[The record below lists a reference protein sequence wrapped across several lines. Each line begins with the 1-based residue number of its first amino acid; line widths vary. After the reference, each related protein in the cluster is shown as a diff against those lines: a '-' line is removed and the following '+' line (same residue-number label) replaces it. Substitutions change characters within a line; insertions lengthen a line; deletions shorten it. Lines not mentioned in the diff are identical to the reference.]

1 MNGHGAILLAIL
13 TLAAAA
19 GAEALHATAPAWR
32 AITSVD
38 WVPDRWTTPPICNG
52 VELTIGC
59 VQSADVPLDRN

>member
-19 GAEALHATAPAWR
+19 GAEALHATAPAWP
-32 AITSVD
+32 AVTSVN
-38 WVPDRWTTPPICNG
+38 WAPDHWTTPPICNG

-59 VQSADVPLDRN
+59 VQAADIPADKG

>member
-19 GAEALHATAPAWR
+19 GVEATHATAPAWR
-32 AITSVD
+32 ALTSVN
-38 WVPDRWTTPPICNG
+38 WLPDRWTTPPICAG

-59 VQSADVPLDRN
+59 VQPGDVPIDQG